1 MEIRSFLAFE
11 LPEQIKDILHRVLAD
26 MRQAPLDIKWVRV
39 ENIHLTVIFIGNME
53 MDLLDDMAVI
63 VKGACD
69 SCPPM
74 TISLKSAGVFS
85 SKRNPKVL
93 WIGLD
98 GDIERM
104 SVLRNTLQ
112 EGLRPFGIKEE
123 KRGFSPHLTL
133 GRFKKGSKL
142 GVHLEDLLL
151 KYGGLESPGITLNE
165 LVLFRS
171 ELTPKG
177 AKYSRLNAWPLIGVP
192 QPPGRQAV

>member
-11 LPEQIKDILHRVLAD
+11 LPEQIKDILRRALAD
-26 MRQAPLDIKWVRV
+26 MRQTPLDIKWVRV

-53 MDLLDDMAVI
+53 MDQLDDMGDI
-63 VKGACD
+63 VKDACN
-69 SCPPM
+69 SFPPL

-85 SKRNPKVL
+85 SRRNPRVI

-104 SVLRNTLQ
+104 SVFKNRLE

-133 GRFKKGSKL
+133 GRFKKGAKL
-142 GVHLEDLLL
+142 GVQLDDLLL
-151 KYGGLESPGITLNE
+151 KYGGLESPMVTLNE

-177 AKYSRLNAWPLIGVP
+177 AKYSRLNAWPLIGEVETIT
-192 QPPGRQAV
+192 Q